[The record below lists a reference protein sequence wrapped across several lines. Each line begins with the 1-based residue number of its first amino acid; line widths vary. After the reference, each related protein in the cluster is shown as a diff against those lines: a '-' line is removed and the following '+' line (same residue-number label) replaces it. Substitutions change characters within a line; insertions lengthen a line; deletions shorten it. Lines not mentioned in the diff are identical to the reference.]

1 MVASTLDRKT
11 KRSRRSPGE
20 ARALLI
26 QAARAELLASGGSFE
41 LARVSQ
47 RAGVSPGLPH
57 HYFGSRSGLLTAVV
71 VDYIERLEAAVSDM
85 AVEDESSWSDRERQR
100 VECYVEFIVDDPLSP
115 YVLGSLA
122 ATPEALAVASDSLER
137 VIAEGTRN
145 FRQGQAAGEVR
156 SDLPPDVLSA
166 AVHGAI
172 RQVTLQALKGDSP
185 INRSSLVG
193 VIWALV
199 ENWLTNQVNDGPRL
213 DDAVAD

>member
-1 MVASTLDRKT
+1 MVARKPERKT
-11 KRSRRSPGE
+11 KRRRRSPNE
-20 ARALLI
+20 AKTLLI
-26 QAARAELLASGGSFE
+26 QAARDELLASDGTFE
-41 LARVSQ
+41 LARVSR
-47 RAGVSPGLPH
+47 RAGMSPGLPH

-71 VDYIERLEAAVSDM
+71 RDYIERLETAISDM
-85 AVEDESSWSDRERQR
+85 AVEEGSSWVDRERQR

-145 FRQGQAAGEVR
+145 FRQGQATGEVR
-156 SDLPPDVLSA
+156 NDLPPDVLSA

-172 RQVTLQALKGDSP
+172 RQVTLQALKGDDP
-185 INRSSLVG
+185 INRASLVR

-199 ENWLTNQVNDGPRL
+199 ENWLTN
-213 DDAVAD
+213 